1 MRRRK
6 LTFGLYADAEG
17 LARVRSLVEDAVAS
31 RGARITTMSERPA
44 ADAYDFL
51 AAQWAVEHPGQSSGA
66 RQPIE
71 LRVRLLCSLRT
82 RRSLRK
88 AVIEAL
94 CPEGTA
100 PHTCHVP
107 WSAA

>member
-1 MRRRK
+1 MRRRD

-17 LARVRSLVEDAVAS
+17 LARVRSLVEDAAAS

-51 AAQWAVEHPGQSSGA
+51 ASQWTVEHPGQNSGT
-66 RQPIE
+66 RQPTE
-71 LRVRLLCSLRT
+71 LRVHLRCSLRT

-94 CPEGTA
+94 CPEGPT
-100 PHTCHVP
+100 PHTCDVP
-107 WSAA
+107 WAAT